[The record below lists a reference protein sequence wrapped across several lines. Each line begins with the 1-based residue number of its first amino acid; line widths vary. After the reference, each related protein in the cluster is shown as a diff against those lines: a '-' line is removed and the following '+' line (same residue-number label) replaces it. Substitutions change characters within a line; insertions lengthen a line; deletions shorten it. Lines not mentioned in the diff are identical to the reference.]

1 MRLIPS
7 TALAPLFQRRI
18 IVLPGLFLSLRTTL
32 HSSFC
37 FQSSFNALTPA
48 VAAVYQGSTMRTT
61 RFLPAAALLA
71 AALLPAQT
79 PPSSEPPQHPAPEAR
94 PDLNSPANIG
104 RTQLTNY
111 LDDIAAKETAA
122 RRATIAAI
130 TTRTQAEDRQ
140 SEVRKKI
147 LTLIGG
153 LPEKTPLNA
162 KVLGTTQA
170 EGFRIEKIL
179 YESQPNF
186 PVTALLYLPDPT
198 PGANTSTQQK
208 LPAIVVAPG
217 HGFTGKATDY
227 TFASTFAR
235 NGFAV
240 LSYDPIGQGE
250 RLQYPD
256 PADPSKTLLKAA
268 TGEHGEA
275 GLQPTLIGDSLA
287 RTFAW
292 DGIRAVDYLTSRP
305 EIDPNRVGAF
315 GCSGGGTMTALLGA
329 LDPRVHAIAVAC
341 YLTSFDTLL
350 PTLGPQDAEQSTPNF
365 IAGGLDFP
373 DWVELAAPRPYAIIS
388 TAQDMF
394 PYAGALATVT
404 ESRRFY
410 ALFDPA
416 SAGTPTSNSPPGI
429 PTGPTLNP
437 DTANSIPANAALQW
451 ITGIGRHGNLG
462 PISGQIVSF
471 FLAHLAQSD
480 AAPILPPP
488 PAPGTSPFA
497 LPSSLPKDALQVTPT
512 GQVSTSYPGS
522 ETVHTLTLKRYATLP
537 KPKPLTEPPLQ
548 QIIRE
553 VTHATVKPG
562 DPAPINTQSPPLA
575 SPPEGDVHVRHR
587 FTLATA
593 PGINIQAEFYRP
605 ADGKHPVLIVLK
617 DSLAPALEPSRIEE
631 IKKFRALAD
640 AGTAVLVIAP
650 RPSPPGNEET
660 KASILGPFYLTELR
674 AELVG
679 KTLLGLR
686 VDDVIAA
693 VNFTSGGT
701 TVDPNQITAQ
711 ASGHLGLVLL
721 HAAVLDPRLKHIA
734 IDHTLESYSSLLDAP
749 MPIDAPEDILPGV
762 LLHYDIPDLIQSL
775 GPRLTLTKT
784 RPAEG
789 ALSR

>member
-1 MRLIPS
+1 
-7 TALAPLFQRRI
+7 
-18 IVLPGLFLSLRTTL
+18 
-32 HSSFC
+32 
-37 FQSSFNALTPA
+37 
-48 VAAVYQGSTMRTT
+48 MRT
-61 RFLPAAALLA
+61 FHLFPVAILYA

-79 PPSSEPPQHPAPEAR
+79 PPSAPPQSPAAPAR
-94 PDLNSPANIG
+94 PGPNSPANIG
-104 RTQLTNY
+104 RTELTNY

-130 TTRTQAEDRQ
+130 TTRAQAEARQ
-140 SEVRKKI
+140 REVRQKI

-153 LPEKTPLNA
+153 LPEKTPLTA

-186 PVTALLYLPDPT
+186 PVTALLYLPDPK
-198 PGANTSTQQK
+198 PGTNPNTQQK

-217 HGFTGKATDY
+217 HGFTGKASDY

-256 PADPSKTLLKAA
+256 PSDPSKTLLKAA

-275 GLQPTLIGDSLA
+275 GLQPTLIGDAPS
-287 RTFAW
+287 RIVVW
-292 DGIRAVDYLTSRP
+292 DSIRAVDYLTSRP
-305 EIDPNRVGAF
+305 EVDPNRIGAF

-341 YLTSFDTLL
+341 YLTSFDALL
-350 PTLGPQDAEQSTPNF
+350 PALGPQDAEQSIPNF
-365 IAGGLDFP
+365 IASGLDFP
-373 DWVELAAPRPYAIIS
+373 DWVEIAAPRPYAIIS

-394 PYAGALATVT
+394 PYAGALATAT
-404 ESRRFY
+404 EARRFD

-416 SAGTPTSNSPPGI
+416 SAGTPTNNPPPGI

-437 DTANSIPANAALQW
+437 DTSSTIPPTAALQW

-462 PISGQIVSF
+462 PIAGQIVSF
-471 FLAHLAQSD
+471 FLTHLANST

-488 PAPGTSPFA
+488 PTPGTSPFA
-497 LPSSLPKDALQVTPT
+497 LPSTLPKDALQVTPT

-522 ETVHTLTLKRYATLP
+522 ETVYTLTLKRYATLP
-537 KPKPLTEPPLQ
+537 KPKLLTPPQLQ
-548 QIIRE
+548 QTIRE
-553 VTHATVKPG
+553 VTHAVVKPG
-562 DPAPINTQSPPLA
+562 DPDPINTQSPPLA

-617 DSLAPALEPSRIEE
+617 DSLAPTLEPTRGEE
-631 IKKFRALAD
+631 IKKFRGLAD

-650 RPSPPGNEET
+650 RPSPPGTEET

-693 VNFTSGGT
+693 VNFTSHGT
-701 TVDPNQITAQ
+701 TVDPNQVTAQ

-721 HAAVLDPRLKHIA
+721 HAAALDPRIKHIT
-734 IDHTLESYSSLLDAP
+734 IDHTLESYKSLLQAP

-762 LLHYDIPDLIQSL
+762 LLYYDIPDLIKAL
-775 GPRLTLTKT
+775 GPRVTFTDPLPGTANLQTLTT
-784 RPAEG
+784 ASP
-789 ALSR
+789 

>member
-1 MRLIPS
+1 
-7 TALAPLFQRRI
+7 
-18 IVLPGLFLSLRTTL
+18 
-32 HSSFC
+32 
-37 FQSSFNALTPA
+37 
-48 VAAVYQGSTMRTT
+48 MRT
-61 RFLPAAALLA
+61 LNLISAAASLLATTALLA
-71 AALLPAQT
+71 QSTQAKPD
-79 PPSSEPPQHPAPEAR
+79 PNNPSG
-94 PDLNSPANIG
+94 IG

-111 LDDIAAKETAA
+111 LNDIAAKETAT
-122 RRATIAAI
+122 RRTTIAAL
-130 TTRTQAEDRQ
+130 TTRAQAEARQ
-140 SEVRKKI
+140 REVRKKI

-170 EGFRIEKIL
+170 DGFRIEKIL

-186 PVTALLYLPDPT
+186 PVTALLYLPNAK
-198 PGANTSTQQK
+198 PGTSEQK
-208 LPAIVVAPG
+208 LPAIVIAPG

-227 TFASTFAR
+227 NFSSTFAR

-256 PADPSKTLLKAA
+256 PADPTKTLLKAG

-275 GLQPTLIGDSLA
+275 GLQPTLIGDALA

-292 DGIRAVDYLTSRP
+292 DAIRAVDYLTSRP
-305 EIDPNRVGAF
+305 EVDPARIGAF

-329 LDPRVHAIAVAC
+329 LDTRVHAIAVAC

-350 PTLGPQDAEQSTPNF
+350 PALGPQDSEQSTPNF
-365 IAGGLDFP
+365 IASGLDFP

-394 PYAGALATVT
+394 PYAGALATT
-404 ESRRFY
+404 IEARRFY

-416 SAGTPTSNSPPGI
+416 SAGTPTSNPTPGI

-437 DTANSIPANAALQW
+437 DTSNSIPATAALQW

-471 FLAHLAQSD
+471 FLTHLAHSD

-488 PAPGTSPFA
+488 PTPGTSPFA
-497 LPSSLPKDALQVTPT
+497 LPASLPKDALQVTPT
-512 GQVSTSYPGS
+512 GQVFTSYPGS
-522 ETVHTLTLKRYATLP
+522 ETVHTLTLKQWNRTLRSELGP
-537 KPKPLTEPPLQ
+537 TSLESK
-548 QIIRE
+548 ICE
-553 VTHATVKPG
+553 VTRATVKPG

-605 ADGKHPVLIVLK
+605 PDGKHPMLLVLK
-617 DSLAPALEPSRIEE
+617 DSLDPALEPSRGEE
-631 IKKFRALAD
+631 IKKLRALAD
-640 AGTAVLVIAP
+640 AGTAVLVVAP
-650 RPSPPGNEET
+650 RPSPPGTEET

-693 VNFTSGGT
+693 VNFMQDST
-701 TVDPNQITAQ
+701 TGDPNQITAQ

-721 HAAVLDPRLKHIA
+721 HAAILDPRLKHIT
-734 IDHTLESYSSLLDAP
+734 IDHTLESYKSLLQAP

-762 LLHYDIPDLIQSL
+762 LLHYDIPDLIKTL
-775 GPRLTLTKT
+775 GPRLTLTNPLPGT
-784 RPAEG
+784 ADPRTLTTTSP
-789 ALSR
+789 

>member
-1 MRLIPS
+1 
-7 TALAPLFQRRI
+7 
-18 IVLPGLFLSLRTTL
+18 
-32 HSSFC
+32 
-37 FQSSFNALTPA
+37 
-48 VAAVYQGSTMRTT
+48 MRT
-61 RFLPAAALLA
+61 FHLLPAAALLA
-71 AALLPAQT
+71 ATFVSAQT
-79 PPSSEPPQHPAPEAR
+79 SAPVVR
-94 PDLNSPANIG
+94 KDNSNSPANIG

-111 LDDIAAKETAA
+111 LDDIATQETAT
-122 RRATIAAI
+122 RRTTIAAI
-130 TTRTQAEDRQ
+130 TTRAQAEARQ
-140 SEVRKKI
+140 REVRQKI

-162 KVLGTTQA
+162 KVLGATQA

-179 YESQPNF
+179 YQSEPNF
-186 PVTALLYLPDPT
+186 PVTALLYLPDPK
-198 PGANTSTQQK
+198 PGATSNSQQK
-208 LPAIVVAPG
+208 LPAIVIAPG

-256 PADPSKTLLKAA
+256 PANPSATLLKAA

-275 GLQPTLIGDSLA
+275 GLQPTLIGDALA

-292 DGIRAVDYLTSRP
+292 DGIRAVDYLQSRP
-305 EIDPNRVGAF
+305 EIDPNRIGAF

-329 LDPRVHAIAVAC
+329 LDTRVHAIAVAC

-365 IAGGLDFP
+365 IASGLDFP

-394 PYAGALATVT
+394 PYAGALATAT

-416 SAGTPTSNSPPGI
+416 SAGTPTNNPTPGI

-437 DTANSIPANAALQW
+437 DTSNSIPATAALQW

-462 PISGQIVSF
+462 PITGQIVSF
-471 FLAHLAQSD
+471 FLTHIAHSD

-488 PAPGTSPFA
+488 PTPRTNPFIPPPPGIPASAF
-497 LPSSLPKDALQVTPT
+497 QVTPT
-512 GQVSTSYPGS
+512 GQVATSYPGS
-522 ETVHTLTLKRYATLP
+522 ETVHTLTLKRWNRALRKELGP
-537 KPKPLTEPPLQ
+537 SSLEAK
-548 QIIRE
+548 IRE
-553 VTHATVKPG
+553 VTHATVKPD
-562 DPAPINTQSPPLA
+562 DPAPINTESPPLT

-605 ADGKHPVLIVLK
+605 ADGKHPMLLILK
-617 DSLAPALEPSRIEE
+617 DSLDPALEPSRTEE
-631 IKKFRALAD
+631 IKKLRALAD

-650 RPSPPGNEET
+650 RPSPPGAEET
-660 KASILGPFYLTELR
+660 KASILGPFYLPELR

-693 VNFTSGGT
+693 VNFMQGST
-701 TVDPNQITAQ
+701 TGDPNQITAQ

-721 HAAVLDPRLKHIA
+721 HAAALDPRLKHIT
-734 IDHTLESYSSLLDAP
+734 IDHTLESYASLLQVP

-762 LLHYDIPDLIQSL
+762 LSHYDIPDLIKAL
-775 GPRLTLTKT
+775 GPRAIITNPLPGTANLQAPTN
-784 RPAEG
+784 P
-789 ALSR
+789 LQ

>member
-1 MRLIPS
+1 MRTLDLIP
-7 TALAPLFQRRI
+7 A
-18 IVLPGLFLSLRTTL
+18 
-32 HSSFC
+32 
-37 FQSSFNALTPA
+37 
-48 VAAVYQGSTMRTT
+48 TM
-61 RFLPAAALLA
+61 FLA
-71 AALLPAQT
+71 ATVLSAQT
-79 PPSSEPPQHPAPEAR
+79 PAPTPAR
-94 PDLNSPANIG
+94 PDPNSPSNIG
-104 RTQLTNY
+104 RTQLTQY

-122 RRATIAAI
+122 RRVTIASI
-130 TTRTQAEDRQ
+130 TTRAQAESRQ
-140 SEVRKKI
+140 REVRAKI

-170 EGFRIEKIL
+170 DGFRIEKIL

-186 PVTALLYLPDPT
+186 PVTALLYLPDAKPGT
-198 PGANTSTQQK
+198 PQQK

-227 TFASTFAR
+227 TFAGTFAR

-256 PADPSKTLLKAA
+256 PTDQSKTLLKAS

-275 GLQPTLIGDSLA
+275 GLQPTLIGDALA

-305 EIDPNRVGAF
+305 EIDPSRIGAF

-329 LDPRVHAIAVAC
+329 LDTRVHAIAVAC
-341 YLTSFDTLL
+341 YLTNFDTLL
-350 PTLGPQDAEQSTPNF
+350 HALGPQDSEQSTPNF
-365 IAGGLDFP
+365 IASGLDFP

-394 PYAGALATVT
+394 PYAGALATAT

-416 SAGTPTSNSPPGI
+416 SAGTKKDLSSFAEGGGPAFIPSI

-437 DTANSIPANAALQW
+437 DTANTILPTAALQW
-451 ITGIGRHGNLG
+451 ITGIGRHGNLA
-462 PISGQIVSF
+462 PITGQIVSF
-471 FLAHLAQSD
+471 FLIHLAHSG
-480 AAPILPPP
+480 ATPILPPP
-488 PAPGTSPFA
+488 PTPGTNPFA
-497 LPSSLPKDALQVTPT
+497 LPASLPKNALQVTPT
-512 GQVSTSYPGS
+512 GQISTSYPNS
-522 ETVHTLTLKRYATLP
+522 ETVHTLTLKRYATLA
-537 KPKPLTEPPLQ
+537 KPKPLTEPQLQ
-548 QIIRE
+548 QTIRE
-553 VTHATVKPG
+553 VTHANIKPG
-562 DPAPINTQSPPLA
+562 DPAPVNTQSPPLA

-605 ADGKHPVLIVLK
+605 ADGKHPVLLVLK
-617 DSLAPALEPSRIEE
+617 DSLDPALEPSRTEE

-640 AGTAVLVIAP
+640 AGTAVLVVAP
-650 RPSPPGNEET
+650 RPSPPGTEET

-674 AELVG
+674 VELVG

-693 VNFTSGGT
+693 VNFMQDST
-701 TVDPNQITAQ
+701 TGDPNQITAQ

-721 HAAVLDPRLKHIA
+721 QAAVLDPRLKHIT
-734 IDHTLESYSSLLDAP
+734 IDHTLESYKSLLEAP
-749 MPIDAPEDILPGV
+749 MPINASEDILPGV
-762 LLHYDIPDLIQSL
+762 LRHYDIPDLIKSL
-775 GPRLTLTKT
+775 GPRITITDSLPGT
-784 RPAEG
+784 AN
-789 ALSR
+789 LSISK

>member
-1 MRLIPS
+1 MR
-7 TALAPLFQRRI
+7 
-18 IVLPGLFLSLRTTL
+18 SLHFVSVTT
-32 HSSFC
+32 
-37 FQSSFNALTPA
+37 
-48 VAAVYQGSTMRTT
+48 
-61 RFLPAAALLA
+61 LLA
-71 AALLPAQT
+71 AVLSGQT
-79 PPSSEPPQHPAPEAR
+79 PAPPPTGVVFQKTEIVSA
-94 PDLNSPANIG
+94 ANIG

-111 LDDIAAKETAA
+111 LDDIGSKETGA
-122 RRATIAAI
+122 RRTTIAGI
-130 TTRTQAEDRQ
+130 TTRAQAEARQ
-140 SEVRKKI
+140 REVRKKV

-162 KVLGTTQA
+162 KSLGTTQA
-170 EGFRIEKIL
+170 DGFRIEKVL
-179 YESQPNF
+179 YYSQPNF
-186 PVTALLYLPDPT
+186 PVTALLYLP
-198 PGANTSTQQK
+198 GAAQKK

-217 HGFTGKATDY
+217 HGFTGKVTDY
-227 TFASTFAR
+227 AFASTFAR

-256 PADPSKTLLKAA
+256 PDHPGQTLLKAA

-275 GLQPTLIGDSLA
+275 GLQPTLIGDAPA
-287 RTFAW
+287 RIIAW
-292 DGIRAVDYLTSRP
+292 DGIRAVDYLQSRP
-305 EIDPNRVGAF
+305 DIDPNRIGAF

-329 LDPRVHAIAVAC
+329 LDPRVHATAVAC
-341 YLTSFDTLL
+341 YLTSFDALL
-350 PTLGPQDAEQSTPNF
+350 PSIGPQDSEQSTPNS
-365 IAGGLDFP
+365 IASGLDFP
-373 DWVELAAPRPYAIIS
+373 DWVELAAPRPYAIVS

-394 PYAGALATVT
+394 PYAGALATAT
-404 ESRRFY
+404 EARRFY

-416 SAGTPTSNSPPGI
+416 SAGTPTNNPAPGI

-437 DTANSIPANAALQW
+437 DTANVIPLTASLQW

-462 PISGQIVSF
+462 PITGQIVSF
-471 FLAHLAQSD
+471 FLTHLAYSD

-488 PAPGTSPFA
+488 PTPGTSPFA
-497 LPSSLPKDALQVTPT
+497 LRSSLPKDALQVTPT

-522 ETVHTLTLKRYATLP
+522 ETVHTLILKRYATLP
-537 KPKPLTEPPLQ
+537 KPKPQSPSQLQ
-548 QIIRE
+548 QAVRE
-553 VTHATVKPG
+553 VTHASIKPS
-562 DPAPINTQSPPLA
+562 DPAPINTQSPPLV

-593 PGINIQAEFYRP
+593 PGNNIQAEFYRP
-605 ADGKHPVLIVLK
+605 ADGKHPVLLVLK
-617 DSLAPALEPSRIEE
+617 DSLDPALEPSRVEE

-650 RPSPPGNEET
+650 RPSPPGTEET

-701 TVDPNQITAQ
+701 TVDPNQISAQ

-721 HAAVLDPRLKHIA
+721 HAAILDPRIKHIT
-734 IDHTLESYSSLLDAP
+734 IDHTLESYKSLLEAP
-749 MPIDAPEDILPGV
+749 MPVGAPEDILPGV
-762 LLHYDIPDLIQSL
+762 LLHYDIPDLVHTL
-775 GPRLTLTKT
+775 GPRATITNPLPGT
-784 RPAEG
+784 AN
-789 ALSR
+789 LSQPQAVTQPGPQ

>member
-1 MRLIPS
+1 
-7 TALAPLFQRRI
+7 
-18 IVLPGLFLSLRTTL
+18 
-32 HSSFC
+32 
-37 FQSSFNALTPA
+37 
-48 VAAVYQGSTMRTT
+48 MRT
-61 RFLPAAALLA
+61 LYLVSAATLLTSI
-71 AALLPAQT
+71 LSAQT
-79 PPSSEPPQHPAPEAR
+79 PATAPAR
-94 PDLNSPANIG
+94 PDPNSPSNIG
-104 RTQLTNY
+104 RTELTQY
-111 LDDIAAKETAA
+111 LDDIAAKEAAA
-122 RRATIAAI
+122 RRATISSI
-130 TTRTQAEDRQ
+130 TTRAQAEARQ
-140 SEVRKKI
+140 REVRAKI

-153 LPEKTPLNA
+153 LPEKTSLNA

-170 EGFRIEKIL
+170 DGFRIEKIL

-186 PVTALLYLPDPT
+186 PVTALLYLPDGK
-198 PGANTSTQQK
+198 PGISNQK

-256 PADPSKTLLKAA
+256 PSDASKTLLKAS

-275 GLQPTLIGDSLA
+275 GLQPTLIGDALA

-292 DGIRAVDYLTSRP
+292 DGIRAVDYLTSRV
-305 EIDPNRVGAF
+305 EIDPSRIGAF

-329 LDPRVHAIAVAC
+329 LDARVQAIAVAC

-350 PTLGPQDAEQSTPNF
+350 PALGPQDSEQSTPNF
-365 IAGGLDFP
+365 IASGLDFP

-394 PYAGALATVT
+394 PYAGALATAT

-410 ALFDPA
+410 SLFDPA
-416 SAGTPTSNSPPGI
+416 SAGTPTNNPTPGI

-437 DTANSIPANAALQW
+437 DTSNTIPATANLQW

-471 FLAHLAQSD
+471 FLTHLAHSD
-480 AAPILPPP
+480 AQPILPPP
-488 PAPGTSPFA
+488 SAPGTSPFA
-497 LPSSLPKDALQVTPT
+497 LPASLPKDALQVTPT
-512 GQVSTSYPGS
+512 GQVSVSYPGS

-537 KPKPLTEPPLQ
+537 KPSPLTEPQLQ
-548 QIIRE
+548 QTIRE
-553 VTHATVKPG
+553 VTHATIKPS
-562 DPAPINTQSPPLA
+562 DPSPINTQSPSLV

-593 PGINIQAEFYRP
+593 PSINIQAEFYRP

-617 DSLAPALEPSRIEE
+617 DSLDPILEASRGDE
-631 IKKFRALAD
+631 IKRFRALAD
-640 AGTAVLVIAP
+640 AGTAVLVVAP
-650 RPSPPGNEET
+650 RPSPPGIEET
-660 KASILGPFYLTELR
+660 KASTLGPFYLTELR

-701 TVDPNQITAQ
+701 TVDANQISAQ

-721 HAAVLDPRLKHIA
+721 HAAVLDPRLKHIT
-734 IDHTLESYSSLLDAP
+734 IDHTLESYKSLLEAP
-749 MPIDAPEDILPGV
+749 MPINAPEDILPGV
-762 LLHYDIPDLIQSL
+762 LRHYDIPDLIKAL
-775 GPRLTLTKT
+775 G
-784 RPAEG
+784 
-789 ALSR
+789 SRVTVTNSQP

>member
-1 MRLIPS
+1 
-7 TALAPLFQRRI
+7 
-18 IVLPGLFLSLRTTL
+18 
-32 HSSFC
+32 
-37 FQSSFNALTPA
+37 
-48 VAAVYQGSTMRTT
+48 MRT
-61 RFLPAAALLA
+61 LPLLASTTLLA
-71 AALLPAQT
+71 ASTLLAQT
-79 PPSSEPPQHPAPEAR
+79 PATQRPAASVHPDP
-94 PDLNSPANIG
+94 NSPANIG

-122 RRATIAAI
+122 RRTTIAAI
-130 TTRTQAEDRQ
+130 TTRTQAEARQ
-140 SEVRKKI
+140 REVREKI

-186 PVTALLYLPDPT
+186 PVTALLYLPDAK
-198 PGANTSTQQK
+198 PGTLQHK
-208 LPAIVVAPG
+208 LPAIVIAPG

-256 PADPSKTLLKAA
+256 PADPSKTLLKAS

-275 GLQPTLIGDSLA
+275 GLQPTLIGDALA

-292 DGIRAVDYLTSRP
+292 DGIRAVDYLISRP
-305 EIDPNRVGAF
+305 EIDPNRIGAF

-329 LDPRVHAIAVAC
+329 LDTRVRAIGVAC

-350 PTLGPQDAEQSTPNF
+350 PDLGPQDSEQSTPNF
-365 IAGGLDFP
+365 IAAGLDFP

-394 PYAGALATVT
+394 PYAGALATAT

-416 SAGTPTSNSPPGI
+416 SAGTPTSNPTPGI

-437 DTANSIPANAALQW
+437 DTSNVIPTTGALQW

-462 PISGQIVSF
+462 PITSQIVSF
-471 FLAHLAQSD
+471 FLAHLANSNTQ
-480 AAPILPPP
+480 PILPPLP
-488 PAPGTSPFA
+488 PPGTRPFA
-497 LPSSLPKDALQVTPT
+497 LPASLPKDALQVTPT
-512 GQVSTSYPGS
+512 GQVSTSYPNS
-522 ETVHTLTLKRYATLP
+522 ETVHTLTLKRAQQTVR
-537 KPKPLTEPPLQ
+537 TELRQ
-548 QIIRE
+548 SSLEEKIRE
-553 VTHATVKPG
+553 VTRATVKPG
-562 DPAPINTQSPPLA
+562 DPAPINTQSQPLA

-605 ADGKHPVLIVLK
+605 ADGKHPALIVLK
-617 DSLAPALEPSRIEE
+617 DSLAESLEPSRIEE
-631 IKKFRALAD
+631 IKKFRSLAD

-650 RPSPPGNEET
+650 RPSPPGTEET

-701 TVDPNQITAQ
+701 TVDPNQIVAQ

-721 HAAVLDPRLKHIA
+721 HAAVLDPRLKHIT
-734 IDHTLESYSSLLDAP
+734 IDHTLESYKSLLEAP

-762 LLHYDIPDLIQSL
+762 LRHYDIPDLTHAL
-775 GPRLTLTKT
+775 GSRLTFTDPLPGTANLSA
-784 RPAEG
+784 PATHLE
-789 ALSR
+789 

>member
-1 MRLIPS
+1 
-7 TALAPLFQRRI
+7 
-18 IVLPGLFLSLRTTL
+18 
-32 HSSFC
+32 
-37 FQSSFNALTPA
+37 
-48 VAAVYQGSTMRTT
+48 MRTP
-61 RFLPAAALLA
+61 RLLA
-71 AALLPAQT
+71 AATLLATVSLPAQT
-79 PPSSEPPQHPAPEAR
+79 PAIPQHPAAPPAAK
-94 PDLNSPANIG
+94 PDPNSPSNIG
-104 RTQLTNY
+104 RTQLSNY

-122 RRATIAAI
+122 RRTAIAAI
-130 TTRTQAEDRQ
+130 TTRAQAEARQ
-140 SEVRKKI
+140 REVRKKF

-186 PVTALLYLPDPT
+186 PVTALLYLPDAK
-198 PGANTSTQQK
+198 PGATQQK

-217 HGFTGKATDY
+217 HGFTGKITDY

-256 PADPSKTLLKAA
+256 PADPTKTLLKAA

-292 DGIRAVDYLTSRP
+292 DGIRAVDYLTSRSD
-305 EIDPNRVGAF
+305 IDPNRIGAF

-350 PTLGPQDAEQSTPNF
+350 PSIGPQDAEQSSPSF
-365 IAGGLDFP
+365 IASGLDFP
-373 DWVELAAPRPYAIIS
+373 DWVEIAAPRPYAIIS

-394 PYAGALATVT
+394 SYAGALATAT
-404 ESRRFY
+404 EARRFY

-416 SAGTPTSNSPPGI
+416 SAGTPTGNPSPGI
-429 PTGPTLNP
+429 PTSPTLNP
-437 DTANSIPANAALQW
+437 DTANAIPATAALQW
-451 ITGIGRHGNLG
+451 ITGIGRHGNLR
-462 PISGQIVSF
+462 PLTAQIVSF
-471 FLAHLAQSD
+471 FLTHLAKSD
-480 AAPILPPP
+480 AVPILPPP
-488 PAPGTSPFA
+488 PEPGATPFA
-497 LPSSLPKDALQVTPT
+497 MPANVPASAFQVTPT
-512 GQVSTSYPGS
+512 GQVSTSYPNS
-522 ETVHTLTLKRYATLP
+522 ETVHTLTLKRAHQTLRSELCP
-537 KPKPLTEPPLQ
+537 CPSLEDKV
-548 QIIRE
+548 RE
-553 VTHATVKPG
+553 VTHVSVKPG
-562 DPAPINTQSPPLA
+562 DTSPINTQSPPLT

-605 ADGKHPVLIVLK
+605 ADGKHPALLVLK
-617 DSLAPALEPSRIEE
+617 DSLDPALEPSRTEE

-693 VNFTSGGT
+693 VSFMSGGT
-701 TVDPNQITAQ
+701 TIDPNQISAQ

-721 HAAVLDPRLKHIA
+721 HAAVLDPRLKHIT
-734 IDHTLESYSSLLDAP
+734 IDHTLESYKSLLEAP

-762 LLHYDIPDLIQSL
+762 LRHYDIPDLVRTL
-775 GPRLTLTKT
+775 GPRLTFSDPLPGTANLSA
-784 RPAEG
+784 PATHLE
-789 ALSR
+789 

>member
-1 MRLIPS
+1 
-7 TALAPLFQRRI
+7 
-18 IVLPGLFLSLRTTL
+18 
-32 HSSFC
+32 
-37 FQSSFNALTPA
+37 
-48 VAAVYQGSTMRTT
+48 MRT
-61 RFLPAAALLA
+61 LPLIPAAAVLLA
-71 AALLPAQT
+71 TAILSAQ
-79 PPSSEPPQHPAPEAR
+79 SPQAR
-94 PDLNSPANIG
+94 PDPNSPSNIG
-104 RTQLTNY
+104 HTQLTTF
-111 LDDIAAKETAA
+111 LDDIAAKETAT
-122 RRATIAAI
+122 RRAAIAAI
-130 TTRTQAEDRQ
+130 TTRAQAEARQ
-140 SEVRKKI
+140 REVRKKI

-153 LPEKTPLNA
+153 LPEKTPLNP
-162 KVLGTTQA
+162 KVLGSTQA
-170 EGFRIEKIL
+170 DGYRIEKIL

-186 PVTALLYLPDPT
+186 PVTALLYLPDAK
-198 PGANTSTQQK
+198 PGAAKQK

-217 HGFTGKATDY
+217 HGFTGKATDFI
-227 TFASTFAR
+227 FASTFAR

-256 PADPSKTLLKAA
+256 PADPSKTLLKAS

-275 GLQPTLIGDSLA
+275 GLQPTLIGDALA

-305 EIDPNRVGAF
+305 EIDPARIGAF

-341 YLTSFDTLL
+341 YITSFDTLL
-350 PTLGPQDAEQSTPNF
+350 PSLGPQDSEQSTPNF
-365 IAGGLDFP
+365 IASGLDFP
-373 DWVELAAPRPYAIIS
+373 DWVELAAPRPYAIVS

-394 PYAGALATVT
+394 PYAGALATT
-404 ESRRFY
+404 IEARRFY

-416 SAGTPTSNSPPGI
+416 SAGTSTNNPTPGI
-429 PTGPTLNP
+429 PNGPTLNP
-437 DTANSIPANAALQW
+437 DTSNSIPTTAGLQW

-462 PISGQIVSF
+462 PITPQIVSF
-471 FLAHLAQSD
+471 FLTHLANSSAQ
-480 AAPILPPP
+480 PILPPP

-497 LPSSLPKDALQVTPT
+497 LPASLPKDALQVTPT
-512 GQVSTSYPGS
+512 GQISTSYPGS
-522 ETVHTLTLKRYATLP
+522 ETVHTLTLKRAHQTVRSELCP
-537 KPKPLTEPPLQ
+537 CPPLEDK
-548 QIIRE
+548 IRG

-562 DPAPINTQSPPLA
+562 DSAPINTQSPPLA
-575 SPPEGDVHVRHR
+575 SPPEGDAHVRHR

-605 ADGKHPVLIVLK
+605 ADGKHPMLLILK
-617 DSLAPALEPSRIEE
+617 DSLDPALEPSRAEE

-640 AGTAVLVIAP
+640 SGTAVLVIAP
-650 RPSPPGNEET
+650 RPSPPGTEET

-693 VNFTSGGT
+693 VNFMQGST
-701 TVDPNQITAQ
+701 TGDPNQISAE

-721 HAAVLDPRLKHIA
+721 HAAVLDPRLKHIT
-734 IDHTLESYSSLLDAP
+734 IDHTLESYKSLLQAP

-762 LLHYDIPDLIQSL
+762 LLRYDIPDLVKTL
-775 GPRLTLTKT
+775 GPRLTLTNPLPGSVDPRT
-784 RPAEG
+784 LTTTSP
-789 ALSR
+789 

>member
-1 MRLIPS
+1 
-7 TALAPLFQRRI
+7 
-18 IVLPGLFLSLRTTL
+18 
-32 HSSFC
+32 
-37 FQSSFNALTPA
+37 
-48 VAAVYQGSTMRTT
+48 MRTT
-61 RFLPAAALLA
+61 RLLPAAALLA
-71 AALLPAQT
+71 AAFLPAQT
-79 PPSSEPPQHPAPEAR
+79 PSPEPPQSPAPQAR
-94 PDLNSPANIG
+94 PDPNSPANIG

-130 TTRTQAEDRQ
+130 TTRTQAEARQ

-162 KVLGTTQA
+162 RVLGTTQA

-186 PVTALLYLPDPT
+186 PVTALLYLPDAK
-198 PGANTSTQQK
+198 PGTNPNTQQK

-256 PADPSKTLLKAA
+256 PSDPTKTLLKAA

-275 GLQPTLIGDSLA
+275 GLQPTLIGDALA

-292 DGIRAVDYLTSRP
+292 DGIRAVDYLQSRR
-305 EIDPNRVGAF
+305 EIDPNRIGAF

-350 PTLGPQDAEQSTPNF
+350 PALGPQDAEQSTPNF
-365 IAGGLDFP
+365 IASGLDFP

-394 PYAGALATVT
+394 PYAGALATAT

-416 SAGTPTSNSPPGI
+416 SAGTPTGNPLPGI

-437 DTANSIPANAALQW
+437 DTSNSVLATAALQW

-462 PISGQIVSF
+462 PITGQIVSF
-471 FLAHLAQSD
+471 FLTHLARSD
-480 AAPILPPP
+480 AQPILPPP
-488 PAPGTSPFA
+488 PTPGNSPFT
-497 LPSSLPKDALQVTPT
+497 LPSTLPKDALQVTPT
-512 GQVSTSYPGS
+512 GQVATSYPGS
-522 ETVHTLTLKRYATLP
+522 ETVHTLTLKRAHQTFRTELVATSLES
-537 KPKPLTEPPLQ
+537 K
-548 QIIRE
+548 IRE
-553 VTHATVKPG
+553 VTHATVKPS

-617 DSLAPALEPSRIEE
+617 DSLAPALEPSRTEE

-640 AGTAVLVIAP
+640 AGTAVLVVAP

-721 HAAVLDPRLKHIA
+721 YAAVLDPRLKHIT
-734 IDHTLESYSSLLDAP
+734 IDHTLESYSSLLQAP

-762 LLHYDIPDLIQSL
+762 LRHYDIPDLIQSL
-775 GPRLTLTKT
+775 GPRLTFTKT
-784 RPAEG
+784 QPEEG

>member
-1 MRLIPS
+1 MRTLHL
-7 TALAPLFQRRI
+7 LA
-18 IVLPGLFLSLRTTL
+18 STTL
-32 HSSFC
+32 L
-37 FQSSFNALTPA
+37 A
-48 VAAVYQGSTMRTT
+48 ST
-61 RFLPAAALLA
+61 LL
-71 AALLPAQT
+71 AQT
-79 PPSSEPPQHPAPEAR
+79 PATPRLAAPVR
-94 PDLNSPANIG
+94 PDPNSPANIG
-104 RTQLTNY
+104 RTQLTSY
-111 LDDIAAKETAA
+111 LDDIAVKETAA
-122 RRATIAAI
+122 RRATIVAI
-130 TTRTQAEDRQ
+130 TTRTQAEVRQ
-140 SEVRKKI
+140 REVRQKI

-153 LPEKTPLNA
+153 LPEKTPLDA
-162 KVLGTTQA
+162 KVLGATQV

-186 PVTALLYLPDPT
+186 PVTALLYLPDAKA
-198 PGANTSTQQK
+198 GMLQHK
-208 LPAIVVAPG
+208 LPAIVIAPG

-256 PADPSKTLLKAA
+256 PADPSKTLLKAS

-275 GLQPTLIGDSLA
+275 GLQPTLIGDALA

-292 DGIRAVDYLTSRP
+292 DAIRAVDYLISRP
-305 EIDPNRVGAF
+305 EIDSNRIGAF

-329 LDPRVHAIAVAC
+329 LDTRVHAIGVAC

-350 PTLGPQDAEQSTPNF
+350 PDLGPQDSEQSTPNF
-365 IAGGLDFP
+365 IAAGLDFP

-394 PYAGALATVT
+394 PYAGALSTTREA
-404 ESRRFY
+404 RRFY
-410 ALFDPA
+410 SLFDPA
-416 SAGTPTSNSPPGI
+416 STGTPTGNPTPGI

-437 DTANSIPANAALQW
+437 DTSNAIPATAALQW

-462 PISGQIVSF
+462 PITSQIVSF
-471 FLAHLAQSD
+471 FLTHLANSS
-480 AAPILPPP
+480 ATPILPPP

-497 LPSSLPKDALQVTPT
+497 LPASLPKDALQVTPT
-512 GQVSTSYPGS
+512 GQVSTSYPDS
-522 ETVHTLTLKRYATLP
+522 ETVHTLTLKRAQQTVR
-537 KPKPLTEPPLQ
+537 TELRQ
-548 QIIRE
+548 SSLEEKIRE
-553 VTHATVKPG
+553 VTRATVKPG
-562 DPAPINTQSPPLA
+562 DPAPINIQSPPLA

-605 ADGKHPVLIVLK
+605 ADGKHPALIVLK
-617 DSLAPALEPSRIEE
+617 DSLAESLEPSRTEE

-650 RPSPPGNEET
+650 RPSPPGTEET

-693 VNFTSGGT
+693 VNFMQGST
-701 TVDPNQITAQ
+701 TGDPNQITAQ

-721 HAAVLDPRLKHIA
+721 HAAVLDPRLKHIT
-734 IDHTLESYSSLLDAP
+734 IDHTLESYKSLLEAP
-749 MPIDAPEDILPGV
+749 MPIDAPEDILPAV
-762 LLHYDIPDLIQSL
+762 LRHYDIPDLVRTL
-775 GPRLTLTKT
+775 GPRLTFTDPLPGTANHSAAAN
-784 RPAEG
+784 PHEN
-789 ALSR
+789 

>member
-1 MRLIPS
+1 MRPLPLIP
-7 TALAPLFQRRI
+7 A
-18 IVLPGLFLSLRTTL
+18 
-32 HSSFC
+32 
-37 FQSSFNALTPA
+37 
-48 VAAVYQGSTMRTT
+48 
-61 RFLPAAALLA
+61 AAALLA
-71 AALLPAQT
+71 TAVISAQ
-79 PPSSEPPQHPAPEAR
+79 PPQAR
-94 PDLNSPANIG
+94 SDPNSPSNIG
-104 RTQLTNY
+104 RTELTNY
-111 LDDIAAKETAA
+111 LDDLAAKETAA
-122 RRATIAAI
+122 RRNTTAAI
-130 TTRTQAEDRQ
+130 TTRAQAEARQ
-140 SEVRKKI
+140 REVRKKI

-153 LPEKTPLNA
+153 LPERTPLNP
-162 KVLGTTQA
+162 KVLGSTQA
-170 EGFRIEKIL
+170 DGFRIEKIL

-186 PVTALLYLPDPT
+186 LVTALLYLPDAK
-198 PGANTSTQQK
+198 PGTAQQK

-217 HGFTGKATDY
+217 HGFTGKATDF

-256 PADPSKTLLKAA
+256 PADPSKTLLKAS

-275 GLQPTLIGDSLA
+275 GLQPTLIGDALA

-292 DGIRAVDYLTSRP
+292 DGIRAVDYLISRP
-305 EIDPNRVGAF
+305 EIDPNRIGAF

-350 PTLGPQDAEQSTPNF
+350 PSIGPQDSEQSTPNF
-365 IAGGLDFP
+365 IAAGLDFP
-373 DWVELAAPRPYAIIS
+373 DWVELAAPRPYAVIS

-410 ALFDPA
+410 ALFEPE
-416 SAGTPTSNSPPGI
+416 SAGTTTSNPTPGI

-437 DTANSIPANAALQW
+437 DTSNAILATAPLQW

-462 PISGQIVSF
+462 PITSQIVSF
-471 FLAHLAQSD
+471 FLTHLAHSE

-488 PAPGTSPFA
+488 PAPGASPFA
-497 LPSSLPKDALQVTPT
+497 LPANLPKDVLQVTPT
-512 GQVSTSYPGS
+512 GQVSTSYPNS

-537 KPKPLTEPPLQ
+537 KPKTLSSLQLQ
-548 QIIRE
+548 QSIRE
-553 VTHATVKPG
+553 VTRATVKAG
-562 DPAPINTQSPPLA
+562 DPAPINTESPPLS

-605 ADGKHPVLIVLK
+605 ADGKHPMLLVLK
-617 DSLAPALEPSRIEE
+617 DSLDPTLEPSRAEE
-631 IKKFRALAD
+631 IKKYRALAD

-650 RPSPPGNEET
+650 RPSPPGTEET

-693 VNFTSGGT
+693 VNFMQGST
-701 TVDPNQITAQ
+701 TGDPNQITAQ

-721 HAAVLDPRLKHIA
+721 HAAVLDPRLKHVT
-734 IDHTLESYSSLLDAP
+734 IDHALESYVSLLQTP
-749 MPIDAPEDILPGV
+749 MPIDAPEDILPGI
-762 LLHYDIPDLIQSL
+762 LLHYDIPDLIKSVGSRVTFT
-775 GPRLTLTKT
+775 GPLSGAASSKTSTLI
-784 RPAEG
+784 
-789 ALSR
+789 SH

>member
-1 MRLIPS
+1 MQSL
-7 TALAPLFQRRI
+7 PL
-18 IVLPGLFLSLRTTL
+18 LS
-32 HSSFC
+32 
-37 FQSSFNALTPA
+37 
-48 VAAVYQGSTMRTT
+48 AAS
-61 RFLPAAALLA
+61 LLA
-71 AALLPAQT
+71 AAVLCAQT
-79 PPSSEPPQHPAPEAR
+79 PAPAAPQTR
-94 PDLNSPANIG
+94 PDPNSPSNIG

-122 RRATIAAI
+122 RRATIATI
-130 TTRTQAEDRQ
+130 TTRAQAEARQ
-140 SEVRKKI
+140 REVRKKI

-162 KVLGTTQA
+162 KVLGSTQA
-170 EGFRIEKIL
+170 DGFRIEKIL

-186 PVTALLYLPDPT
+186 PVTALLYLPDAKAGT
-198 PGANTSTQQK
+198 PQK
-208 LPAIVVAPG
+208 LPAIVVSPG
-217 HGFTGKATDY
+217 HGFTGKASDY

-275 GLQPTLIGDSLA
+275 GLQPTLIGDAPS
-287 RTFAW
+287 RIVVW
-292 DGIRAVDYLTSRP
+292 DSIRAVDYLTSRP
-305 EIDPNRVGAF
+305 EIDSSRIGAF

-350 PTLGPQDAEQSTPNF
+350 PALGPQDAEQSIPNF
-365 IAGGLDFP
+365 IASGLDFP
-373 DWVELAAPRPYAIIS
+373 DWVEVAAPRPYAIIS

-394 PYAGALATVT
+394 PYAGALATAT
-404 ESRRFY
+404 ETRRFY

-416 SAGTPTSNSPPGI
+416 SAGTPTNNPTPGI

-437 DTANSIPANAALQW
+437 DTANTIPPKAALQW

-471 FLAHLAQSD
+471 FLTHLANSN

-488 PAPGTSPFA
+488 PTPGSSPFA
-497 LPSSLPKDALQVTPT
+497 LPASLPKDALQVTPT

-537 KPKPLTEPPLQ
+537 KPKSITEPQLQ
-548 QIIRE
+548 QTIRE
-553 VTHATVKPG
+553 VTHATIKPT

-605 ADGKHPVLIVLK
+605 ADGKHPVLLVLK
-617 DSLAPALEPSRIEE
+617 DSSIPRSNPRAPKRSKNSAPSPTPAPQSSSSPPPQPTRH
-631 IKKFRALAD
+631 RRDQSLH
-640 AGTAVLVIAP
+640 P
-650 RPSPPGNEET
+650 RPLLPHRTPCRTRRQNPPR
-660 KASILGPFYLTELR
+660 PPRRRRHR
-674 AELVG
+674 AVS
-679 KTLLGLR
+679 
-686 VDDVIAA
+686 
-693 VNFTSGGT
+693 FTSGGT
-701 TVDPNQITAQ
+701 TSTPTRSAPRPPAIS
-711 ASGHLGLVLL
+711 ASSSSTPPSSTR
-721 HAAVLDPRLKHIA
+721 ASNTSA
-734 IDHTLESYSSLLDAP
+734 IDRTLESYKSLLEAP

-762 LLHYDIPDLIQSL
+762 LLHYDIPDLIKAL
-775 GPRLTLTKT
+775 GPRVTFTNPTPRHRRPSNVNHRITLTFDRDLTPPSLLLSFLNKRASQQNPARVVTKT
-784 RPAEG
+784 AQPRTH
-789 ALSR
+789 S

>member
-1 MRLIPS
+1 
-7 TALAPLFQRRI
+7 
-18 IVLPGLFLSLRTTL
+18 
-32 HSSFC
+32 
-37 FQSSFNALTPA
+37 
-48 VAAVYQGSTMRTT
+48 VYQSKTMRTLHLLAT
-61 RFLPAAALLA
+61 ATLLA
-71 AALLPAQT
+71 AASVLAQT
-79 PPSSEPPQHPAPEAR
+79 PATPLRPTAPVR
-94 PDLNSPANIG
+94 PDPNSSANIG

-122 RRATIAAI
+122 RRTTIAAI
-130 TTRTQAEDRQ
+130 ATRSQAEARQ
-140 SEVRKKI
+140 REVRKKI

-162 KVLGTTQA
+162 KVLGSTQA

-179 YESQPNF
+179 YQSQPNF
-186 PVTALLYLPDPT
+186 PVTALLYLPDKGPDAN
-198 PGANTSTQQK
+198 PGKLQPK
-208 LPAIVVAPG
+208 LPAIVIAPG
-217 HGFTGKATDY
+217 HGFAGKATDY

-250 RLQYPD
+250 RLQYAD
-256 PADPSKTLLKAA
+256 PADPNKTLLKAA

-275 GLQPTLIGDSLA
+275 GLQPTLIGDALA

-292 DGIRAVDYLTSRP
+292 DGIRAVDYLISRP
-305 EIDPNRVGAF
+305 EIDPNRIGAF
-315 GCSGGGTMTALLGA
+315 GCSGGGTMTALLSA
-329 LDPRVHAIAVAC
+329 LDTRVHAIAVAC

-350 PTLGPQDAEQSTPNF
+350 PALGPQDAEQSTPNF
-365 IAGGLDFP
+365 IASGLDFP
-373 DWVELAAPRPYAIIS
+373 DWVEVAAPHPYAIIS

-394 PYAGALATVT
+394 PYAGALATAT

-416 SAGTPTSNSPPGI
+416 SAGTPTSNPTPGI

-437 DTANSIPANAALQW
+437 DTSNAIPSTADLQW

-462 PISGQIVSF
+462 PITSRIVSF
-471 FLAHLAQSD
+471 FLTQLANSN
-480 AAPILPPP
+480 AESILPPP
-488 PAPGTSPFA
+488 PAPGSSPFA
-497 LPSSLPKDALQVTPT
+497 LPASLPKDALQVTPT
-512 GQVSTSYPGS
+512 GQVSTSYPNS

-537 KPKPLTEPPLQ
+537 KPKPLNPTLLQ
-548 QIIRE
+548 QTIRE
-553 VTHATVKPG
+553 VTHATIKPG
-562 DPAPINTQSPPLA
+562 DPAPINTQSAPLT

-605 ADGKHPVLIVLK
+605 ADGKHPVLLVLK
-617 DSLAPALEPSRIEE
+617 DSLSPTLEPSRTEE

-650 RPSPPGNEET
+650 RPSPPGTEET

-679 KTLLGLR
+679 KTILGLR

-693 VNFTSGGT
+693 VNFMQGST
-701 TVDPNQITAQ
+701 TGDPNQISAE

-721 HAAVLDPRLKHIA
+721 HAAVLDPRLKHIT
-734 IDHTLESYSSLLDAP
+734 IDHTLESYKSLLEAP

-762 LLHYDIPDLIQSL
+762 LLHYDIPDLTKAL
-775 GPRLTLTKT
+775 GPRLTLTDPLPGT
-784 RPAEG
+784 AN
-789 ALSR
+789 LSTSAAISQ